1 MNIDNYDFKPEEAYN
16 AICSHWF
23 DWTKQNGLF
32 GWNEKTGK
40 YAAKVVVGI
49 SGGKD
54 STVVAGLFTKI
65 LGKDNV
71 IGVSLPCDGQ
81 KDMPDVD
88 KVFCHLGIRRIT
100 VDIGDAFQS
109 IVNSLENNA
118 IDVTYDTKTNL
129 PARLR
134 MSALYAVAQSVGGI
148 VLNTCNLSEDICSY
162 STIYGDCAGSY
173 APIQGLTVTEIIVLG
188 DWLGIPYEL
197 THKTPIDGLQPLSDE
212 EKLGFTYA
220 QLDLF
225 IRRNEGTNEFKEM
238 VYKKYLSGK
247 FKTDIVRIPQP
258 KFGYPNF
265 VYEFK
270 A

>member
-1 MNIDNYDFKPEEAYN
+1 MNLSPKRHTIQFAVIGLTGLIETVYPAGMK
-16 AICSHWF
+16 
-23 DWTKQNGLF
+23 KQGCMLR
-32 GWNEKTGK
+32 KSSL
-40 YAAKVVVGI
+40 GI

-54 STVVAGLFTKI
+54 STVVAGLFAKM
-65 LGKDNV
+65 LGRDNV

-81 KDMPDVD
+81 KDMSDVD
-88 KVFCHLGIRRIT
+88 KVFWHLGIRRATI
-100 VDIGDAFQS
+100 DIGDAFHF

-118 IDVTYDTKTNL
+118 IDVSCDTKTNL

-134 MSALYAVAQSVGGI
+134 MSTLYAVAQSVGGI

-173 APIQGLTVTEIIVLG
+173 APIQGLTVTEIIALG
-188 DWLGIPYEL
+188 DWLGLPREL
-197 THKTPIDGLQPLSDE
+197 TYKTPVDGLQPLSDE

-220 QLDLF
+220 KLDKF

-238 VYKKYLSGK
+238 IYKKYLSGK
-247 FKTDIVRIPQP
+247 FKTDIVQIPQP
-258 KFGYPNF
+258 RFDYPNF
-265 VYEFK
+265 VYTFK